1 MKSFPIIHKN
11 QSTFSKL
18 LIMIT
23 ILLLLIKVDIAAQD
37 NKQMVRLAKIT
48 IDSVH
53 LESYKAFLKEE
64 IEASIK
70 LEAGVLTLY
79 ATFEKNKPTH
89 LTILEIYADKNAYEK
104 HIQTPHFKKYKV
116 GTNGMVK
123 NLELIETVPLIYDMK
138 IK

>member
-1 MKSFPIIHKN
+1 MKTANKNQSIIHK
-11 QSTFSKL
+11 SVFMMVLLTFFL
-18 LIMIT
+18 NL
-23 ILLLLIKVDIAAQD
+23 KVTAQD
-37 NKQMVRLAKIT
+37 TKQMVRLAKLT
-48 IDSVH
+48 IDSIQ
-53 LESYKAFLKEE
+53 LESYKMFLKEE

-104 HIQTPHFKKYKV
+104 HIQTPHFKKYKI
-116 GTNGMVK
+116 GTSGMVK
-123 NLELIETVPLIYDMK
+123 ALELVETVPLIYDMK

>member
-1 MKSFPIIHKN
+1 MKTANKNQSIIHK
-11 QSTFSKL
+11 SVFMMVL
-18 LIMIT
+18 LT
-23 ILLLLIKVDIAAQD
+23 LFVNLKVTAQD
-37 NKQMVRLAKIT
+37 TKQMVRLAKLT
-48 IDSVH
+48 IDSIQ
-53 LESYKAFLKEE
+53 LESYKMFLKEE

-104 HIQTPHFKKYKV
+104 HIQTPHFKKYKI

-123 NLELIETVPLIYDMK
+123 ALELVETVPLIYDMK

>member
-1 MKSFPIIHKN
+1 MKIANKNQSIIHK
-11 QSTFSKL
+11 SVFMMVLLTFFVNL
-18 LIMIT
+18 
-23 ILLLLIKVDIAAQD
+23 KVTAQD
-37 NKQMVRLAKIT
+37 TKQMVRLAKLT
-48 IDSVH
+48 IDSIQ
-53 LESYKAFLKEE
+53 LESYKMFLKEE

-79 ATFEKNKPTH
+79 ATFEKSKPTH

-104 HIQTPHFKKYKV
+104 HIQTPHFKKYKI

-123 NLELIETVPLIYDMK
+123 ALELVETVPLIYDMK

>member
-1 MKSFPIIHKN
+1 MKTANKNQSIIHK
-11 QSTFSKL
+11 SVFMMVL
-18 LIMIT
+18 LT
-23 ILLLLIKVDIAAQD
+23 LFLNLKVTAQD
-37 NKQMVRLAKIT
+37 TKQMVRLAKLT
-48 IDSVH
+48 IDSTQ
-53 LESYKAFLKEE
+53 LESYKMFLKEE

-104 HIQTPHFKKYKV
+104 HIQTPHFKKYKT
-116 GTNGMVK
+116 GTSGMVK
-123 NLELIETVPLIYDMK
+123 ALELVETVPLIYDMK

>member
-1 MKSFPIIHKN
+1 MKLINFIETIICK
-11 QSTFSKL
+11 SLIIIAL
-18 LIMIT
+18 LTLSPNLNIM
-23 ILLLLIKVDIAAQD
+23 AQD
-37 NKQMVRLAKIT
+37 NKQIVRLAKLT
-48 IDSVH
+48 IDSAQ
-53 LESYKAFLKEE
+53 LENYKAFLKEE

-70 LEAGVLTLY
+70 LEPGVLTLY

-89 LTILEIYADKNAYEK
+89 LTILEIYANKNAYEK

-123 NLELIETVPLIYDMK
+123 ALELVETVPLIPDMK

>member
-1 MKSFPIIHKN
+1 MKTANKNLSIFHK
-11 QSTFSKL
+11 SVFMIVL
-18 LIMIT
+18 LTLFMN
-23 ILLLLIKVDIAAQD
+23 LKVVAQD
-37 NKQMVRLAKIT
+37 NKQMVRLAKLT

-70 LEAGVLTLY
+70 LEEGVMTLY

-89 LTILEIYADKNAYEK
+89 LTILEIYANKSAYEK
-104 HIQTPHFKKYKV
+104 HIQTPHFKKYKT
-116 GTNGMVK
+116 GTTGMVK
-123 NLELIETVPLIYDMK
+123 TLELIETVPLIYDMK

>member
-1 MKSFPIIHKN
+1 MN
-11 QSTFSKL
+11 VT
-18 LIMIT
+18 
-23 ILLLLIKVDIAAQD
+23 AQD
-37 NKQMVRLAKIT
+37 NKQMVRLAKLT

-53 LESYKAFLKEE
+53 LESYKALLKEE
-64 IEASIK
+64 IEASVK

-104 HIQTPHFKKYKV
+104 HIQTSHFKKYKV
-116 GTNGMVK
+116 GTSGMVK
-123 NLELIETVPLIYDMK
+123 NLELIETVPLIDDMK